1 MPACTNDA
9 ASGETESETES
20 ETETDT
26 EEGSCLSTCSERDHM
41 MLTRLAAMA
50 ANCDGDGASRRPG
63 RVPMKPL
70 LPSHPF
76 RPLRPLRPLRPG
88 SGGGPAPP
96 ITTAKCANG
105 ATVDA
110 ATGCCADSGACP
122 ASCRMRSRSFASFVS
137 DVIDSDSTGGGY
149 ATKTPKNRVQCMCA
163 LCDEADA
170 TNGAA
175 APGPGKVTHNCY
187 TKEVWSAE
195 KQDWCCANKQLGC
208 PPKTKTRRD
217 EMPKDETPKDE
228 TPKDEA
234 PKDETPENE
243 TPKDEAPKDDTP
255 K

>member
-1 MPACTNDA
+1 
-9 ASGETESETES
+9 
-20 ETETDT
+20 
-26 EEGSCLSTCSERDHM
+26 
-41 MLTRLAAMA
+41 MA

-96 ITTAKCANG
+96 LTTAKCANG

-137 DVIDSDSTGGGY
+137 DVIDSDSDSFSDSDSASDSDSDRESTGGGY
-149 ATKTPKNRVQCMCA
+149 ATKTPKNRVQCMCT

-175 APGPGKVTHNCY
+175 APGPGKVT
-187 TKEVWSAE
+187 
-195 KQDWCCANKQLGC
+195 
-208 PPKTKTRRD
+208 
-217 EMPKDETPKDE
+217 
-228 TPKDEA
+228 
-234 PKDETPENE
+234 
-243 TPKDEAPKDDTP
+243 
-255 K
+255 